1 VGNYFRYR
9 IGGFVLNGIYLL
21 NPTGCALVGYGPK
34 CYGRLTGGHIINKS
48 KVGGNKEG
56 RAILIAQ
63 AKLFIETG
71 IAEIMT
77 PQCVAHNVNRWAD
90 EPEAVK
96 IMLLQKIYEFG
107 FLHMEEWFETFLS
120 TFKVRSYVHY
130 LELRVLIS

>member
-1 VGNYFRYR
+1 MGNHYRHR
-9 IGGFVLNGIYLL
+9 IGGVILSGVYLL

-71 IAEIMT
+71 VAEIMT
-77 PQCVAHNVNRWAD
+77 LQCVAHNVDRWAD
-90 EPEAVK
+90 ESEAVK

-107 FLHMEEWFETFLS
+107 YIHMEDWFEVFLS